1 MARPDTQLQHTAPA
15 AEGFPG
21 YIAALDAADLSSRPV
36 GLLDLDRMGANAASL
51 RARASGKPIR
61 VASKSLRLRGALDH
75 VLGLAGFSGVLAFT
89 LPEALWLVEHGATDV
104 VLGYPC
110 ADPAALRALA
120 GNEAARAAITLMVD
134 DVAQLDLL
142 GAAAPGHAPLRIALE
157 LDASY
162 QPLPGVRIGAARSP
176 VHTPEQATRLAVAVL
191 RRPSLRLVGMMAYE
205 GQIAGVG
212 NAART
217 PRGAMVR
224 AMQKA
229 SAGELAQRRAA
240 AVAAVRTVAD
250 LEFVNGGGTGSLEGT
265 AAEPAVTEVAAGSGL
280 FGPGLFDAYRHFHP
294 SPALFFGM
302 HVVRRPGPDTVT
314 VLGGGWV
321 ASGPPAPDRLPK
333 IAWPEGLRYHGTE
346 AAGEVQTPLSGPA
359 AAGLELGDTV
369 FFRHAKSG
377 EVCERL
383 NEVAVYSRGRII
395 DVWAT
400 YRGEGKAFL

>member
-1 MARPDTQLQHTAPA
+1 MAASDIQPARVAPA
-15 AEGFPG
+15 HAGFPG
-21 YIAALDAADLSSRPV
+21 YLAALRDAGLGTRPV
-36 GLLDLDRMGANAASL
+36 GLLDLDRLDANAGSL
-51 RARASGKPIR
+51 RTRAAGKPIR

-75 VLGLAGFSGVLAFT
+75 VLGLEAFAGVLAFT

-110 ADPAALRALA
+110 ADPAALGALA
-120 GNEAARAAITLMVD
+120 TNDAARAAITLMID
-134 DVAQLDLL
+134 DVEQLELIR
-142 GAAAPGHAPLRIALE
+142 AAAPGHPPLRIALE

-162 QPLPGVRIGAARSP
+162 RPLPGVRIGAARSP
-176 VHTPEQATRLAVAVL
+176 IHTPEQATRLAVEVL
-191 RRPSLRLVGMMAYE
+191 RRPGFKLVGMMAYE

-224 AMQKA
+224 MMQKT

-240 AVAAVRTVAD
+240 AVAAVRTVAE

-265 AAEPAVTEVAAGSGL
+265 AAEAAVTEVAAGSGL
-280 FGPGLFDAYRHFHP
+280 FGPGLFDAYRHFQP
-294 SPALFFGM
+294 APALFFGM
-302 HVVRRPGPDTVT
+302 QVVRRPGPETIT

-321 ASGPPAPDRLPK
+321 ASGPPGADRLPK
-333 IAWPEGLRYHGTE
+333 VEWPKGLAYHGTE
-346 AAGEVQTPLSGPA
+346 AAGEVQTPLSGPGA
-359 AAGLELGDTV
+359 AALKLGDTV

-383 NEVAVYSRGRII
+383 NEVAVYSAGRII
-395 DVWAT
+395 DVWPT